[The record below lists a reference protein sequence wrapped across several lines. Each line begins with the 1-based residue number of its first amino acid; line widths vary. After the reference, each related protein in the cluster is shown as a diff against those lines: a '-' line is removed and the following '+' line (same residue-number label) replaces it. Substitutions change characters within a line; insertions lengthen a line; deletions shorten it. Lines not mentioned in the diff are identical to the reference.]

1 MRVNI
6 HVLQNADRIN
16 SKKLR
21 LRKELDEEEDKERN
35 SVTTTQ
41 SHWRDDPT
49 FTQIYAC
56 RGLEAENIS
65 QDLKTI
71 MIIEMYLSEIC
82 FGRVLFTYAS
92 GRTGW
97 HTVAHPWKINLDR
110 WYKG

>member
-1 MRVNI
+1 MI
-6 HVLQNADRIN
+6 
-16 SKKLR
+16 
-21 LRKELDEEEDKERN
+21 LRKELDEEEDKGRN

-49 FTQIYAC
+49 FTQIYVC

-71 MIIEMYLSEIC
+71 MIIKMYLSEIC

-92 GRTGW
+92 GRRGW
-97 HTVAHPWKINLDR
+97 HTQSPTHEKLISRDYIKVKLRFLKKKN
-110 WYKG
+110 